1 MVSVVMRCRN
11 EERYIGY
18 ALQSIHDFFG
28 YDVEIIIIDNES
40 TDNSIR
46 VVNTFEY
53 LDIKNISI
61 GKNEYS
67 PGKALNMGINK
78 CKNDYILVLS
88 SHCQITKLDFEEVKK
103 QLDSGKAAVWGKQI
117 PIWDGKRI
125 TRRYM
130 WSNFKDKSSVN
141 YFCKHENRYFLH
153 NAFSFY
159 KKETLLKYPFDEH
172 WASKEERYWA
182 NDMIENKNSNIV
194 YNSDIECNHFYT
206 DNGATWKGIG

>member
-61 GKNEYS
+61 SKNEYS

-117 PIWDGKRI
+117 PIWDGKRV
-125 TRRYM
+125 TPRYI
-130 WSNFKDKSSVN
+130 WSNFGDKLEFN
-141 YFCKHENRYFLH
+141 YYCESEKRYFLH
-153 NAFSFY
+153 NAFSIYWKHDLEKF
-159 KKETLLKYPFDEH
+159 PFDERL
-172 WASKEERYWA
+172 SGKEDRYWA
-182 NDMIENKNSNIV
+182 NDRIKEGYRV
-194 YNSDIECNHFYT
+194 LYNPELVCKHNYT
-206 DNGATWKGIG
+206 TGGATWKGVG

>member
-53 LDIKNISI
+53 LDIKKIDI
-61 GKNEYS
+61 GKNDYS
-67 PGKALNMGINK
+67 PGKALNIGVEK
-78 CKNDYILVLS
+78 CMNDYILILS
-88 SHCQITKLDFEEVKK
+88 AHCQITKLNFNGVKDK
-103 QLDSGKAAVWGKQI
+103 LDSGVVSVWGKQV
-117 PIWDGKRI
+117 PIWDGKKI
-125 TRRYM
+125 SKRYM
-130 WSNFKDKSSVN
+130 WSNFKNKSNTN
-141 YFCKHENRYFLH
+141 YFCEHENRYFLH

-159 KKETLLKYPFDEH
+159 KKETLIKYPFDER
-172 WASKEERYWA
+172 WVSKEDRYWA
-182 NDMIENKNSNIV
+182 NDMINNKKLDIFYNSN
-194 YNSDIECNHFYT
+194 IECNHFYT
-206 DNGATWKGIG
+206 ESGATWKGVG